1 MTKEELMGR
10 LYDRYIKPT
19 ENKTGSYIGV
29 EIEMPIVNLEHK
41 AVDFEIVHN
50 LTSAFLKE
58 FRFIPTGIDEQGHIY
73 SALNKENGDIFSYD
87 CSYNNMEFSFGK
99 ESELHTIHERFVKY
113 YSFVQDFFKTYNYTL
128 TGMGINPNR
137 LVNINMPIENG
148 RYKMLFHHLSSFSK
162 YACLPMYF
170 HRYPQFGMFSSA
182 SQVQLDV
189 TKERLPQVINTFN
202 RLEPIK
208 ALLFSNSVLLNE
220 NEDLICCRDMLWENS
235 THGINSH
242 NVGMYDCE
250 MRSVD
255 DVLNYIATTAI
266 YCVEREGK
274 YLNFKPVNILEYFNT
289 DTLTGEYMENDKIC
303 SMEFHPQPEDIS
315 YLRTFKFEDLTYRGT
330 IEFRSGCC
338 QPISD
343 VMTVSAYHLGLL
355 NKTAELSE
363 LMKNDRSLYN
373 NGYNAVE
380 LRRQLVC
387 RELPS
392 YIDTDGLYELA
403 KDVLDLCKAG
413 LTERGF
419 GEEIYLAPL
428 YERIEKRTNPARTML
443 ERLKNGTNI
452 NEIVKEYGRISIDR
466 FECVQ

>member
-1 MTKEELMGR
+1 MTKEEIMSR
-10 LYDRYIKPT
+10 LYDRYIRPI
-19 ENKTGSYIGV
+19 ENIAGSYIGV
-29 EIEMPIVNLEHK
+29 EIEMPIVNLEHR
-41 AVDFEIVHN
+41 AVDFEIVHK

-58 FRFIPTGIDEQGHIY
+58 FGFVPTGIDEQGHIY

-99 ESELHTIHERFVKY
+99 ESELHTIHGRFCRY
-113 YSFVQDFFKTYNYTL
+113 YNFVQDFFKPYNYTL

-137 LVNINMPIENG
+137 LVNNNIPIENG

-162 YACLPMYF
+162 YAQLPMYF
-170 HRYPQFGMFSSA
+170 HRYPQFGMFASA

-189 TKERLPQVINTFN
+189 TKDTAPQVINTFN
-202 RLEPIK
+202 QLEPIK
-208 ALLFSNSVLLNE
+208 ALLFNNSVLLHE
-220 NEDLICCRDMLWENS
+220 NEDLLCCRDMLWENS
-235 THGINSH
+235 THGINPH
-242 NVGMYDCE
+242 NVGMYDCKI
-250 MRSVD
+250 RSVD
-255 DVLNYIATTAI
+255 DILNYIATTAI
-266 YCVEREGK
+266 YCVERDGK

-289 DTLTGEYMENDKIC
+289 DTLTGEYSENGEIH
-303 SMEFHPQPEDIS
+303 SMEFHPQPEDIA
-315 YLRTFKFEDLTYRGT
+315 YLRTFKSEDLTYRGT
-330 IEFRSGCC
+330 IEFRSACC

-343 VMTVSAYHLGLL
+343 VMTVSAFHLGLL
-355 NKTAELSE
+355 NKTEELSE

-387 RELPS
+387 REMPS

-403 KDVLDLCKAG
+403 GAVLDLCKTG
-413 LTERGF
+413 LVERGF

-443 ERLKNGTNI
+443 ERLKNGERI
-452 NEIVKEYGRISIDR
+452 NDIVNDYSR
-466 FECVQ
+466 V

>member
-1 MTKEELMGR
+1 MTKEEILSR

-29 EIEMPIVNLEHK
+29 EIEMPIVNLEHR
-41 AVDFEIVHN
+41 AVDFAIVHR

-58 FRFIPTGIDEQGHIY
+58 FGFIPTGIDDQGNIY
-73 SALNKENGDIFSYD
+73 SALNRQNGDIFSYD

-99 ESELHTIHERFVKY
+99 ESELHTIHGRFCRY
-113 YSFVQDFFKTYNYTL
+113 YNFVQDFFKPYNYTL

-137 LVNINMPIENG
+137 LVNNNIPIENG

-162 YACLPMYF
+162 YAQLPMYF
-170 HRYPQFGMFSSA
+170 HRYPQFGMFASA

-189 TKERLPQVINTFN
+189 TKDTAPQVINTFN
-202 RLEPIK
+202 QLEPIK
-208 ALLFSNSVLLNE
+208 ALLFNNSVLLHE
-220 NEDLICCRDMLWENS
+220 NEDLLCCRDMLWENS
-235 THGINSH
+235 THGINPH
-242 NVGMYDCE
+242 NVGMYDCKI
-250 MRSVD
+250 RSVD
-255 DVLNYIATTAI
+255 DILNYIATTAI
-266 YCVEREGK
+266 YCVERDGK

-289 DTLTGEYMENDKIC
+289 DTLTGEYMENDRIC
-303 SMEFHPQPEDIS
+303 SMEFHPRPEDIS

-330 IEFRSGCC
+330 IEFRSACC

-343 VMTVSAYHLGLL
+343 VMTVSAFHLGLL
-355 NKTAELSE
+355 NKTEDLFE

-380 LRRQLVC
+380 LRKQLVC

-403 KDVLDLCKAG
+403 RAVIDLCKAG

-443 ERLKNGTNI
+443 DNLKNGTNI
-452 NEIVKEYGRISIDR
+452 NEIVKEYGRI
-466 FECVQ
+466 